1 MNTPKNQF
9 HSRKKDE
16 PIGSSWLQ
24 AFLKERGHVDS
35 YPSVEVVWQRGH
47 DPELEI
53 WSCDGRKPSELAKSE
68 SANLRISLSPYET
81 GELHYLLQLG
91 GVLWAVISPDFPVF
105 LGGGLKF
112 KHSDLRWVGRAGKSN
127 ILEKQTTTKVLFL
140 WQLMVIF
147 PKHHW
152 FWSAQRNDVDHD
164 MGWNAMVWV

>member
-1 MNTPKNQF
+1 MNTPKNQYKPVPF
-9 HSRKKDE
+9 APGDE
-16 PIGSSWLQ
+16 PIGSSWFQ

-91 GVLWAVISPDFPVF
+91 DWSTVSCHKSGFPLLCFRV
-105 LGGGLKF
+105 
-112 KHSDLRWVGRAGKSN
+112 VV
-127 ILEKQTTTKVLFL
+127 QTL
-140 WQLMVIF
+140 
-147 PKHHW
+147 
-152 FWSAQRNDVDHD
+152 
-164 MGWNAMVWV
+164 

>member
-1 MNTPKNQF
+1 MNTPKNQYKPVPF
-9 HSRKKDE
+9 APGDE
-16 PIGSSWLQ
+16 PIGSSWFQ

-112 KHSDLRWVGRAGKSN
+112 KHSEMSGKGW
-127 ILEKQTTTKVLFL
+127 KV
-140 WQLMVIF
+140 
-147 PKHHW
+147 KHSWETNYHK
-152 FWSAQRNDVDHD
+152 
-164 MGWNAMVWV
+164 GP